1 MHSSKQPTAISA
13 SEPAKF
19 RQAVVFCCDQ
29 NYLAFACLA
38 ATQIAAAHPDRDF
51 DICLCSDALLSLPK
65 TLEPFGLRLVH
76 VGIDDRFSGLRLD
89 ARRTHAAYLRLAL
102 PNALAAEY
110 DRLLYLDS
118 DIFFRHGDLSRLLKI
133 DMRSHAIAAVRDNP
147 QWRTPNR
154 TPKQFKR
161 FGWDT
166 APYFNS
172 GLLLIDTAAFNKANL
187 EAQSIDFG
195 LEHKDRLVGHDQT
208 LLNCVLRGDW
218 AELSPLWNWQF
229 TWASRLFALM
239 EDAHILH
246 FIGSSKPWNDEK
258 GQMPLDL
265 NRTYADFCTNH
276 FADQTVTVPKRPLRD
291 SGRQIKT
298 LLKHAASAGRTAR
311 YLDRFDGAYDVIAPA
326 GSR

>member
-1 MHSSKQPTAISA
+1 MHSSPHSTAFSA
-13 SEPAKF
+13 SEPARARK
-19 RQAVVFCCDQ
+19 AVVFCCDQ
-29 NYLAFACLA
+29 NYLPFACLA
-38 ATQIAAAHPDRDF
+38 ASQIASAHPDRDF
-51 DICLCSDALLSLPK
+51 DICLCSDAPLSLPK
-65 TLEPFGLRLVH
+65 TLDRFALRLINVD
-76 VGIDDRFSGLRLD
+76 IADRFSGLRLD

-118 DIFFRHGDLSRLLKI
+118 DIFFRHGDVSRLLDVDTKG
-133 DMRSHAIAAVRDNP
+133 HAIAAVRDNP

-161 FGWDT
+161 FGWGT

-172 GLLLIDTAAFNKANL
+172 GLLLIDTEAFNQADL
-187 EAQSIDFG
+187 EDRCIGFG

-258 GQMPLDL
+258 GQMPLEL
-265 NRTYADFCTNH
+265 NRAYADFCASH
-276 FADQTVTVPKRPLRD
+276 FPDQTVTVPKRPLHD
-291 SGRQIKT
+291 PGRQIKT

-311 YLDRFDGAYDVIAPA
+311 YLYRFNGAYDVIAPA